1 MNGVK
6 IMKKLLWWR
15 ILMKRGDVKIN
26 FILKWKCS
34 EEELL
39 ADLKACETYSE
50 VMGVLYYNM
59 ILSIGGF

>member
-1 MNGVK
+1 MTVNDIGEF
-6 IMKKLLWWR
+6 
-15 ILMKRGDVKIN
+15 KIN

-50 VMGVLYYNM
+50 VMEVLYSNM
-59 ILSIGGF
+59 LISVGG

>member
-1 MNGVK
+1 MTVNDIGEF
-6 IMKKLLWWR
+6 
-15 ILMKRGDVKIN
+15 KIN

-50 VMGVLYYNM
+50 VMEVLDYNM
-59 ILSIGGF
+59 IISVGG